1 MSIVDNCYSIEDLR
15 LAAKKRLP
23 WGFFNFIDYGVED
36 NIAPKNNREAFARIK
51 LRHRGLVDIDNLDLG
66 TTLFGKRS
74 EMPFAISPTGA
85 PGLCWYDGEVELA
98 KAAAAVGVPI
108 SLATGSITPLER
120 LIDESGCRLWFQVVV
135 WEDRE
140 LTLSQIK
147 RARDA
152 GVDTL
157 IVTVDFGISSNRAH
171 NVRSG
176 FGAPFSFNRR
186 NLPDLACHPQWLFG
200 VIGRYIANGGIPRHV
215 NYPPG
220 YQRSIMTRMG
230 ATKVLHAMR
239 SRSAIWADLDRIR
252 DLWPGPLIV
261 KGLQRPDDA
270 LRSVEKG
277 AQGIIVSNHGGRLMD
292 AAAASLDTLP
302 EIAAAVKGKVTILLD
317 SGIRRGTDIVKAIA
331 LGADAVMAG
340 RPTAF
345 GIAAGGHAGGEAA
358 LKMLKNEYMQTLG
371 FIGCRSAAE
380 ITPDVLGPSPGAAAR
395 WIDNQTSEP
404 LNGCVSSEVRSGPVF
419 ADR

>member
-1 MSIVDNCYSIEDLR
+1 MSAVDDCYSIEDLR

-23 WGFFNFIDYGVED
+23 AGFFNFIDYGVED
-36 NIAPKNNREAFARIK
+36 NIAPKNNRDAFARIK
-51 LRHRGLVDIDNLDLG
+51 LRHRGLADVDNVDLG
-66 TTLFGKRS
+66 ATLFGKRAAF
-74 EMPFAISPTGA
+74 PYAISPTGA
-85 PGLCWYDGEVELA
+85 PGLCWYDGELELA
-98 KAAAAVGVPI
+98 KAAAAVGIPI
-108 SLATGSITPLER
+108 SLATGSVTPMER
-120 LIDESGCRLWFQVVV
+120 LIGESGCRLWFQVVV

-140 LTLSQIK
+140 LTFSQIK

-152 GVDTL
+152 GVEAL

-171 NVRSG
+171 NVKSG

-186 NLPDLACHPQWLFG
+186 NIPDLACHPRWLLS

-220 YQRSIMTRMG
+220 YQRSIMARMG

-239 SRSAIWADLDRIR
+239 SHNAVWDDLSRIR

-277 AQGIIVSNHGGRLMD
+277 AQGVVVSNHGGRLMD
-292 AAAASLDTLP
+292 AASASLDTLP
-302 EIAAAVKGKVTILLD
+302 EIAAAVKGKATVLLD

-340 RPTAF
+340 RPTLF
-345 GIAAGGHAGGEAA
+345 GVGAGGRAGGEAA
-358 LKMLKNEYMQTLG
+358 LNMLKNEYMQTLG
-371 FIGCRSAAE
+371 FIGCKSAAD
-380 ITPDVLGPSPGAAAR
+380 ITRDVLGPAPGAAAR
-395 WIDNQTSEP
+395 LLEN
-404 LNGCVSSEVRSGPVF
+404 
-419 ADR
+419 

>member
-1 MSIVDNCYSIEDLR
+1 MSIVDNCYSIEDLQ

-120 LIDESGCRLWFQVVV
+120 LIDELGCRLWFQVVV

-270 LRSVEKG
+270 LRSVRRALRG
-277 AQGIIVSNHGGRLMD
+277 
-292 AAAASLDTLP
+292 SLSQ
-302 EIAAAVKGKVTILLD
+302 IMAVG
-317 SGIRRGTDIVKAIA
+317 SWMPQRPRSIRFRKSP
-331 LGADAVMAG
+331 
-340 RPTAF
+340 RP
-345 GIAAGGHAGGEAA
+345 
-358 LKMLKNEYMQTLG
+358 
-371 FIGCRSAAE
+371 
-380 ITPDVLGPSPGAAAR
+380 
-395 WIDNQTSEP
+395 
-404 LNGCVSSEVRSGPVF
+404 
-419 ADR
+419 

>member
-1 MSIVDNCYSIEDLR
+1 MGVLDDCYSIEDLR

-23 WGFFNFIDYGVED
+23 KGFFNFIDYGVED
-36 NIAPKNNREAFARIK
+36 NIAPKNNREAFTRIK
-51 LRHRGLVDIDNLDLG
+51 LRHRGLADVDGVDLG

-74 EMPFAISPTGA
+74 ELPLAISPTGA
-85 PGLCWYDGEVELA
+85 PGLCWYDGELELA
-98 KAAAAVGVPI
+98 KAAAAVGIPI
-108 SLATGSITPLER
+108 SLATGSITPMER
-120 LIDESGCRLWFQVVV
+120 LVGEAGCRLWFQVVV

-140 LTLSQIK
+140 MTLSQVK

-152 GVDTL
+152 GVEAL

-176 FGAPFSFNRR
+176 FAVPFRFSRR
-186 NLPDLACHPQWLFG
+186 NVPDLLCHPRWLFG
-200 VIGRYIANGGIPRHV
+200 VMGRYIANGGIPRHV

-220 YQRSIMTRMG
+220 HQRSILTRMG

-239 SRSAIWADLDRIR
+239 SLNATWDDLDRIR

-270 LRSVEKG
+270 LRAVEKG
-277 AQGIIVSNHGGRLMD
+277 AQGVVVSNHGGRLMD

-302 EIAAAVKGKVTILLD
+302 EIAAAVKGKATILLD

-331 LGADAVMAG
+331 LGADAVMMG

-345 GIAAGGHAGGEAA
+345 GVAAGGQAGGEAA
-358 LKMLKNEYMQTLG
+358 LNILKGEYMQTLG
-371 FIGCRSAAE
+371 FIGCKSAAE
-380 ITPDVLGPSPGAAAR
+380 ITRDVLGPAPGAAAR
-395 WIDNQTSEP
+395 SLED
-404 LNGCVSSEVRSGPVF
+404 
-419 ADR
+419 